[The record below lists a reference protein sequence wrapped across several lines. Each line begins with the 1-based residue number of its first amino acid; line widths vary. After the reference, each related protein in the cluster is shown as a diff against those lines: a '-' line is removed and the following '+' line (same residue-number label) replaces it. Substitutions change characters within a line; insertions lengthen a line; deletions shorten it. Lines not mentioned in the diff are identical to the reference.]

1 MIGNS
6 LNYTPQKKTRFSQ
19 PATQCAHQSK
29 RKQSSLR
36 GRLACRAGWF
46 KSLDRFVRSNNV
58 TRCGAQR
65 QKLKRCFDQLHF
77 AVLLAVQDLYPAL
90 HVAEHEHVPVTELAL
105 LYRLLERKWLVGHG
119 VRTLGDMSFCEF
131 DVVRKRMHFDR
142 DSTLEIAAHG
152 DCQ

>member
-77 AVLLAVQDLYPAL
+77 AVLLA
-90 HVAEHEHVPVTELAL
+90 EHEHVPVTELAL

-131 DVVRKRMHFDR
+131 DVVRKRM
-142 DSTLEIAAHG
+142 
-152 DCQ
+152 